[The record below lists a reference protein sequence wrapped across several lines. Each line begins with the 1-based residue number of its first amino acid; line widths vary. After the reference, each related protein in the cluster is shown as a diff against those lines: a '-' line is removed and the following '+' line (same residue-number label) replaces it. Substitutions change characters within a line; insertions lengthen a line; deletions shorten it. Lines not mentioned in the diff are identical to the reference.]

1 MTLQEARNVLA
12 TVNPRDAVLRKAIR
26 VMLEAV
32 PEDPEPYR
40 PALDRRV
47 EAILAALA
55 DKMDGFNP
63 FRERTRLQRFTM
75 WRYAIWHHLRLEGYS
90 CTQIGRA
97 TGYDHSTVW
106 WGDRRLTDW
115 LEVRDYEAV
124 KMWRDFLGIIGVND

>member
-1 MTLQEARNVLA
+1 MAA
-12 TVNPRDAVLRKAIR
+12 ANPRDAVLRKAIK

-47 EAILAALA
+47 EAILSALA

-75 WRYAIWHHLRLEGYS
+75 WRYAIWHRLRLEGYS

-97 TGYDHSTVW
+97 TGYDHSTVS
-106 WGDRRLTDW
+106 WGVANARALVNLGDNLYT
-115 LEVRDYEAV
+115 EVWNKVNMIDE
-124 KMWRDFLGIIGVND
+124 GII